1 MTELTK
7 EQQQKSLE
15 WDADVVMEQIQMQE
29 SSHRRMSALVE
40 YQLQYP
46 DMTIREFFQMAK
58 QELDDQDEELDDD
71 DEDIDLSLEENAEWD
86 NPEVME
92 VSQ

>member
-1 MTELTK
+1 MNEPIKLTK

-40 YQLQYP
+40 YQLEYP
-46 DMTIREFFQMAK
+46 DMTIREFFAMAS
-58 QELDDQDEELDDD
+58 EVEDEE
-71 DEDIDLSLEENAEWD
+71 EDF
-86 NPEVME
+86 
-92 VSQ
+92 